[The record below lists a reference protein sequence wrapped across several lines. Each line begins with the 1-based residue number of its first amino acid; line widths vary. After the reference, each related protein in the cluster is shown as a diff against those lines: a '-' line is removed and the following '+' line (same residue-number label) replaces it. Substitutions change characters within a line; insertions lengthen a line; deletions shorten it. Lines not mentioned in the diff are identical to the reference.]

1 MIPFSFWWS
10 GIPTTGMLWAWIDFS
25 FRGAWSGVNGT
36 RLGGAQKT
44 LDKQSSQYYFALGL
58 E

>member
-1 MIPFSFWWS
+1 
-10 GIPTTGMLWAWIDFS
+10 MLWAWTDFS